1 MKEKKSGCLQLI
13 IIAFAIIGAFAA
25 FYMMFKFIS
34 WSDDS
39 GIPVNTEEVNAENP
53 GKRELSVNMFID
65 NPEKI
70 YNSDI
75 MLFRV
80 KYDLP
85 AEKSRSIYSDGVRY
99 HSGNIIF
106 YSKNE
111 DKWSLLFDKPVIINY
126 INFPQ
131 ERKDSLQDFIL
142 YYGIVSDTDKDGYLR
157 DGDNNV
163 VFISD
168 TDGSGL
174 QQITPDSLNYT
185 DIEISYDYKDMYIS
199 LKGKKDERFLMWFDL
214 GNREIIHNNTLDSL
228 LEKSKMIMRN
238 LNQQK

>member
-13 IIAFAIIGAFAA
+13 IIVFAIIGVLAA
-25 FYMMFKFIS
+25 FYLLFKFIS

-39 GIPVNTEEVNAENP
+39 GIPVNTKEVNGENQE
-53 GKRELSVNMFID
+53 KRELSVNMFID

-85 AEKSRSIYSDGVRY
+85 KDKSRSIYSDGVEY
-99 HSGNIIF
+99 HSGNIIL
-106 YSKNE
+106 YCKAI

-126 INFPQ
+126 IDYPQ
-131 ERKDSLQDFIL
+131 ARKDSLQDFIL

-157 DGDNNV
+157 DGDNSV

-168 TDGSGL
+168 TDGSRL
-174 QQITPDSLNYT
+174 QQITADSRNWT
-185 DIEISYDYKDMYIS
+185 DV
-199 LKGKKDERFLMWFDL
+199 
-214 GNREIIHNNTLDSL
+214 
-228 LEKSKMIMRN
+228 
-238 LNQQK
+238 